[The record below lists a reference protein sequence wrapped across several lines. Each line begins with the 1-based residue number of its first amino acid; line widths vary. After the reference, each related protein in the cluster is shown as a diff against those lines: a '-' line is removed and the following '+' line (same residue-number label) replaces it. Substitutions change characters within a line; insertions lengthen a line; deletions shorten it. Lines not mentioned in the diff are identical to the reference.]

1 MSITTTTIVLLTLA
15 LFVLGLTIGWTF
27 SSRGQKD
34 TSTRAKLKTV
44 VALAVTVVWIV
55 ATLADIALTGYT
67 VSPLL
72 HALMGAIVGYFF
84 TEDGI
89 NLNVGGGND

>member
-1 MSITTTTIVLLTLA
+1 MDITTSIIVLLAIA
-15 LFVLGLTIGWTF
+15 LFVLGITLGWLF
-27 SSRGQKD
+27 SNTRGSE
-34 TSTRAKLKTV
+34 TARRKLKTL
-44 VALAVTVVWIV
+44 VALAVTLVWIV
-55 ATLADIALTGYT
+55 ATIADIALTGYT

-89 NLNVGGGND
+89 EFNVGGNE